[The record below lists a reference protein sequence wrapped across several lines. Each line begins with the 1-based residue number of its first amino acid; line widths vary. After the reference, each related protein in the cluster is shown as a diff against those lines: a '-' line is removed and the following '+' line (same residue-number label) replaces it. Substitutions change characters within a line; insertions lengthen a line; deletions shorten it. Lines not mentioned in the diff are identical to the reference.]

1 MNNLSKIF
9 ISIFG
14 IGFIKFAPG
23 TFGSLISLIFYYL
36 TLNILNVYIIFLI
49 FCCVFLFSL
58 KFIKI
63 YSEIVNQNDS
73 SSIVV
78 DEFLGISFIMLFYDY
93 IMCFNNIISFTLIFL
108 LFRFF
113 DIFKFFPANWID
125 KNIKNSWGVILDD
138 IFAGIYTIISLIIVN
153 ALI

>member
-73 SSIVV
+73 SSIVI

>member
-73 SSIVV
+73 SSIVI

-138 IFAGIYTIISLIIVN
+138 IFAGIYTIISLIILN

>member
-73 SSIVV
+73 SSIVI

-93 IMCFNNIISFTLIFL
+93 IICINNVVSFTLIFL

-138 IFAGIYTIISLIIVN
+138 IFAGIYTIISLIILN

>member
-73 SSIVV
+73 SSIVI

-113 DIFKFFPANWID
+113 DIFKFFPAN
-125 KNIKNSWGVILDD
+125 
-138 IFAGIYTIISLIIVN
+138 
-153 ALI
+153 

>member
-23 TFGSLISLIFYYL
+23 TFGSLISLLFYYL

-73 SSIVV
+73 SSIVI

-138 IFAGIYTIISLIIVN
+138 IFAGIYTIISLIILN

>member
-73 SSIVV
+73 SSIVI

-93 IMCFNNIISFTLIFL
+93 IICINNVVSFTLIFL

>member
-1 MNNLSKIF
+1 MNNLSKIY
-9 ISIFG
+9 ISMFG

-23 TFGSLISLIFYYL
+23 TMGSIASLIFYYL
-36 TLNILNVYIIFLI
+36 TLNFINLYIIFFVFI
-49 FCCVFLFSL
+49 FVFLFAL

-63 YSEIVNQNDS
+63 YSKIVNQNDS
-73 SSIVV
+73 SSIVI
-78 DEFLGISFIMLFYDY
+78 DEFLGVTFIMLFYDH
-93 IMCFNNIISFTLIFL
+93 IMLINNYVTFTLIFL

>member
-73 SSIVV
+73 SSIVI

-125 KNIKNSWGVILDD
+125 QNIKNSWGVILDD
-138 IFAGIYTIISLIIVN
+138 IFAGIYTIASLFLIN